1 MTELQF
7 LDKYLP
13 LIAPNHTPEESA
25 RLDSPEY
32 RQGLIRRL
40 LSGEEIDPSEFGA
53 VTIIGKSGRST
64 GKTTHNEMAIAKDI
78 VQGRGDVW
86 YCRSELGDIRNSIF
100 TSMQS
105 TLFGMGFTL
114 SNGTQTDFRVSY
126 SPFEITH
133 NATGNKIQFFAIN
146 KDINRTKG
154 FVAPSGRLKRITV
167 EEANE
172 VDDGKYITALETT
185 ANKYIDSSSKFVYNL
200 NPPETRQHWSV
211 EFFDRKARGGDTLI
225 YTTWEYLAKHGL
237 LSPATIA
244 DILKMKRD
252 DPLFYRYWYL
262 GEIVKLN
269 GLVFPMFDRAR
280 HVVNVIARDKVAE
293 ITGQVIIAGDAA
305 NKNDATA
312 VAFLCVLR
320 TGEILVLDAFYYDPL
335 LHGQT
340 DDVELGQKI
349 CDWFDDVLN
358 KYPGIGLKRFS
369 GTIDNANWNLLQMLQ
384 KSKSMGWFRWYPAT
398 DKMILRDTNRLRVLM
413 RNGVLRFNIQP
424 DNAVGAFVDEIE
436 NYIYDEKS
444 GEIKKNQRDH
454 GIDALKYGTLLYE
467 DTKIFF

>member
-1 MTELQF
+1 
-7 LDKYLP
+7 
-13 LIAPNHTPEESA
+13 
-25 RLDSPEY
+25 
-32 RQGLIRRL
+32 
-40 LSGEEIDPSEFGA
+40 
-53 VTIIGKSGRST
+53 
-64 GKTTHNEMAIAKDI
+64 
-78 VQGRGDVW
+78 
-86 YCRSELGDIRNSIF
+86 
-100 TSMQS
+100 
-105 TLFGMGFTL
+105 
-114 SNGTQTDFRVSY
+114 
-126 SPFEITH
+126 
-133 NATGNKIQFFAIN
+133 
-146 KDINRTKG
+146 
-154 FVAPSGRLKRITV
+154 
-167 EEANE
+167 
-172 VDDGKYITALETT
+172 
-185 ANKYIDSSSKFVYNL
+185 
-200 NPPETRQHWSV
+200 
-211 EFFDRKARGGDTLI
+211 
-225 YTTWEYLAKHGL
+225 
-237 LSPATIA
+237 
-244 DILKMKRD
+244 MKRD